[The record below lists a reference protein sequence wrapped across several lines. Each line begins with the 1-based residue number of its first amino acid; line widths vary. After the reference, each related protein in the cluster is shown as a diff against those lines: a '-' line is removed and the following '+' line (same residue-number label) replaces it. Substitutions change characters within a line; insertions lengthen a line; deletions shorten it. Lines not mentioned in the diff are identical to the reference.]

1 MILNNEKTK
10 CETNMTGGTAF
21 TICANAKMFKILSSG
36 LYSNKEK
43 AIIREVSCNAYDA
56 NVDAGNGDV
65 PIEVHLPGV
74 LEPYFSIKDSGPGLT
89 PEQMKNIYTQYGNST
104 KTDRNNA
111 IGCLGLGSKSPFSYI
126 DSFTVI
132 SVTRKP
138 KYVRRIKESL

>member
-10 CETNMTGGTAF
+10 CETNMTGAVGF
-21 TICANAKMFKILSSG
+21 TIQANAKMFRILSSG

-56 NVDAGNGDV
+56 NIDAGNGDI
-65 PIEVHLPGV
+65 PIEVHLPNV
-74 LEPYFSIKDSGPGLT
+74 LEPYFSIKDSGTGLT
-89 PEQMKNIYTQYGNST
+89 PEQMTDIYTQYGNST
-104 KTDRNNA
+104 KTDDNRM
-111 IGCLGLGSKSPFSYI
+111 IGALGLGSKSPFSYI

-138 KYVRRIKESL
+138 KYVRRIK